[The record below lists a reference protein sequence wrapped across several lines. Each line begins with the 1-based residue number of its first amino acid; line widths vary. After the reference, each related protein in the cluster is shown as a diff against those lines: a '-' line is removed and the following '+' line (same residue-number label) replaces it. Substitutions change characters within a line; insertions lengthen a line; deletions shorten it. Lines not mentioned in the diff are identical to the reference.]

1 MVHDTSQ
8 LDQPTEDLV
17 SSIPSLAAVLAGRL
31 RLFIIVFG
39 AAAAGAGLT
48 AGASAAVGQPL
59 WPPALV
65 AATQSPS
72 SSPEA
77 VEPSESAEPSESPKA
92 SKSPKP
98 AKSEG
103 PAKSKKPNVAATSCP
118 AGVRNHGAYV
128 SSVAKDRSVSGSEH
142 GARVS
147 AAARSNCGKKPSA
160 GATKP
165 TPLPTPS

>member
-1 MVHDTSQ
+1 M
-8 LDQPTEDLV
+8 
-17 SSIPSLAAVLAGRL
+17 SSIPSLTAVLAGRL
-31 RLFIIVFG
+31 RLLIVVLG

-48 AGASAAVGQPL
+48 AGVSAAVGQPL
-59 WPPALV
+59 LPALV
-65 AATQSPS
+65 AGTQSPS
-72 SSPEA
+72 SSPRA

-103 PAKSKKPNVAATSCP
+103 PAKGKKPSVAVPGCP

-128 SSVAKDRSVSGSEH
+128 SSVAKDRSVTGREH

-147 AAARSNCGKKPSA
+147 AAARSNCGKSA
-160 GATKP
+160 AQGKKP
-165 TPLPTPS
+165 TPRPTPS